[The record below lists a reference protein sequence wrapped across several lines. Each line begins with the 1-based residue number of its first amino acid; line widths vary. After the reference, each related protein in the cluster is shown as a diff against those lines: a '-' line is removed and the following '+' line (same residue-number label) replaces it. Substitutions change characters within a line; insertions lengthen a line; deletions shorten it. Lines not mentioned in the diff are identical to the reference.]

1 CPEKHERKERRM
13 KKLWLSIAVLA
24 LTAILTGSALA
35 QVVPPPPTPTPIL
48 PPDRRVDHFRCYP
61 PLTNP
66 TLPTN
71 IQLIDQLDAA
81 LHQVENINQLI
92 LFRFCNP
99 VQKTI
104 GDVITPIVNIKHH
117 LTIFLI
123 NPQPLIMR
131 TVTVRNQFGTQTLS
145 VADARALAVPT
156 GKAIFPN
163 PAPPAPLDL
172 DHYKCYI
179 ASGNPVNVLVTLRD
193 QFFAE
198 SVGVTQPRAF
208 CNPVKKIHDGITT
221 GILNPDGHLVC
232 YATTPSAFAGATV
245 NISNQFG
252 LFTLELSRPD
262 LLCVPSLKLAW
273 SVVTS
278 TTPTDPTTP

>member
-1 CPEKHERKERRM
+1 M
-13 KKLWLSIAVLA
+13 KKICLSIAVLA
-24 LTAILTGSALA
+24 LTAILTGSARA
-35 QVVPPPPTPTPIL
+35 QAITIPSQPVPSPTPPL
-48 PPDRRVDHFRCYP
+48 EQRVDHFRCYP
-61 PLTNP
+61 PLNNP
-66 TLPTN
+66 VVNTN
-71 IQLIDQLDAA
+71 IQLIDQFDAA
-81 LHQVENINQLI
+81 LHSVENINQLTI
-92 LFRFCNP
+92 FRFCNP
-99 VQKTI
+99 AKKTV
-104 GDVITPIVNIKHH
+104 GGVVTPIVNIKHH
-117 LTIFLI
+117 LTFFLI

-131 TVTVRNQFGTQTLS
+131 AVTVKNQFGTQTLS

-179 ASGNPVNVLVTLRD
+179 ASGNPVNVLVTLSD

-198 SVGVTQPRAF
+198 SVGVTQPLAF
-208 CNPVKKIHDGITT
+208 CNPVTKIHDGITT
-221 GILNPDGHLVC
+221 GIRNPDGHLVC

-273 SVVTS
+273 AVV

>member
-1 CPEKHERKERRM
+1 M

-71 IQLIDQLDAA
+71 IQLIDQFDAA

-104 GDVITPIVNIKHH
+104 GDVITPMVSIKHH

-123 NPQPLIMR
+123 NPQPIIMR
-131 TVTVRNQFGTQTLS
+131 TVVVRNQFGTQTLS

-156 GKAIFPN
+156 GKAIQPN
-163 PAPPAPLDL
+163 PAPPAPADM

-179 ASGNPVNVLVTLRD
+179 ASGNPVNVLANLKD
-193 QFFAE
+193 QFLSE
-198 SVGVTQPRAF
+198 NVGITSPLAF
-208 CNPVKKIHDGITT
+208 CNPVKKIHDGVLT
-221 GILNPDGHLVC
+221 GILNPDVHLVC
-232 YATTPSAFAGATV
+232 YATTASVFDGANI

-252 LFTLELSRPD
+252 LFSLSLNRPD
-262 LLCVPSLKLAW
+262 LLCVPSLKLQW
-273 SVVTS
+273 SVVA
-278 TTPTDPTTP
+278 PPADPAPTTP

>member
-1 CPEKHERKERRM
+1 M
-13 KKLWLSIAVLA
+13 KKVCLSIVLLA
-24 LTAILTGSALA
+24 LAAIFSGSALA
-35 QVVPPPPTPTPIL
+35 QVVAVPTDPVPVPTPPL
-48 PPDRRVDHFRCYP
+48 EQRVDHFRCYP
-61 PLTNP
+61 PLNNP
-66 TLPTN
+66 VVNTN
-71 IQLIDQLDAA
+71 IQLIDQFDAA
-81 LHQVENINQLI
+81 LHAVENINQLTI
-92 LFRFCNP
+92 FRFCNP
-99 VQKTI
+99 AKKAV
-104 GDVITPIVNIKHH
+104 GGVVTPIVNIKHH
-117 LTIFLI
+117 LTFFLI

-131 TVTVRNQFGTQTLS
+131 AVTVRNQFGTQTLS

-179 ASGNPVNVLVTLRD
+179 ASGNPVNVLVTLSD
-193 QFFAE
+193 QFFGE
-198 SVGVTQPRAF
+198 TVGVTQPLAF
-208 CNPVKKIHDGITT
+208 CNPVKKIHDGVTT

-273 SVVTS
+273 AVVT
-278 TTPTDPTTP
+278 TPAPTDPTTP

>member
-1 CPEKHERKERRM
+1 M
-13 KKLWLSIAVLA
+13 KKICLSIAVLA

-35 QVVPPPPTPTPIL
+35 QVIAIPSQAVPTPTPPL
-48 PPDRRVDHFRCYP
+48 EQRVDHFRCYL
-61 PLTNP
+61 PLNNP
-66 TLPTN
+66 VVNTN
-71 IQLIDQLDAA
+71 IQLIDQFDAA
-81 LHQVENINQLI
+81 LHSVENINQLI

-99 VQKTI
+99 VKKQV
-104 GDVITPIVNIKHH
+104 GGVVTPMVSIKHH

-123 NPQPLIMR
+123 NPQPIIMR

-156 GKAIFPN
+156 GKAIYPN
-163 PAPPAPLDL
+163 PAPPAPTDM

-179 ASGNPVNVLVTLRD
+179 ASGNPVNVLVTLSD

-198 SVGVTQPRAF
+198 SVWVTQPLAF
-208 CNPVKKIHDGITT
+208 CNPVKKIHDAITT
-221 GILNPDGHLVC
+221 TILNPDGHLVC

-252 LFTLELSRPD
+252 LFTLELGRPD

-273 SVVTS
+273 SVVA
-278 TTPTDPTTP
+278 TPTDPTTP